1 MLARIMGT
9 AMSGVMDQTG
19 TGVGTRRSSVLR
31 TAIAANIGAVFE
43 WYDLLLYALFA
54 VTLSKQFFPPGDP
67 NSAVLLSLGTFA
79 VAWLVR
85 PIGAVVIGT
94 YADRAGRKPALV
106 LSVGLMLLGTLI
118 TAVLPGYATIG
129 LAAPVLLVLAR
140 LIQGFSA
147 GGEFGSATA
156 LMAEQDPRRRG
167 LLASLQWG
175 ASGFAVFLASM
186 FAYVINQTLDPAQV
200 ASWGWRIPFAFGL
213 LIGPVG
219 WYIRRAMDE
228 SPEFATTVHSPTP
241 LREALTHDTWR
252 ILAGAGAVAAG
263 AAGSFTNA
271 YMPTFAITKLGLGAS
286 AAVVGTIVAGLIN
299 STLPMWFGHLSD
311 RYGRLPVM
319 WTFGGLGLVMI
330 YPMFVWLIASP
341 SVGTLV
347 ACQALLAVVMYC
359 GYYATVPALLSDLF
373 PTRRRTTGISISYV
387 LGQLLF
393 GGVTPLVVGWIVTQ
407 TDDPTSPGIYLSA
420 VVVVSLLSLVAC
432 RQLGVR

>member
-1 MLARIMGT
+1 MPGGARRG
-9 AMSGVMDQTG
+9 
-19 TGVGTRRSSVLR
+19 SVLK

-43 WYDLLLYALFA
+43 WYDLLLYAVFA
-54 VTLSKQFFPPGDP
+54 VTLSKLFFPPGDP

-79 VAWLVR
+79 IAWLVR
-85 PIGAVVIGT
+85 PLGAVVIGT

-106 LSVGLMLLGTLI
+106 LSVGLMMLGTLI

-167 LLASLQWG
+167 FFASLQWA

-186 FAYVINQTLDPAQV
+186 FAYIINQTLEPAQV
-200 ASWGWRIPFAFGL
+200 VSWGWRIPFLFGL

-219 WYIRRAMDE
+219 LYIRRAMDE
-228 SPEFATTVHSPTP
+228 SPEFETTEHSATP
-241 LREALTHDTWR
+241 LREALTLDLGR

-286 AAVVGTIVAGLIN
+286 AALVGTIVAGMIN

-311 RYGRLPVM
+311 RFGRLPVM

-341 SVGTLV
+341 SVGTLA

-359 GYYATVPALLSDLF
+359 GYYATVPALLADLF
-373 PTRRRTTGISISYV
+373 HTRRRTTGVSISYA

-393 GGVTPLVVGWIVTQ
+393 GGVTPLVVGWLVTK
-407 TDDPTSPGIYLSA
+407 TGDPTSPGVYLTG
-420 VVVVSLLSLVAC
+420 VVVVSLVS
-432 RQLGVR
+432 LGVCRRYGVR